1 MSYSSTPSAVS
12 ETAGGLSSWLP
23 VVRDFVRNNS
33 VLVAMAGLII
43 AGIITSPA
51 FVRPMNLLNVARQ
64 ISMVGILG
72 VGMTFVI
79 LSAGID
85 LSVGSIVAVAAVLSA
100 NNLQREDAS
109 ILLAIA
115 IPVVAGIVLG
125 SVNGIGIAYGRIAPF
140 IMTLAMMVMGSGVAL
155 SIARGQPMRIPK
167 VFLDPVDQ
175 PLVVRQ
181 FNWISNDYLGPVPVP
196 VVVFAVVLV
205 VAALVLH
212 YTSFG
217 RSVYAIGG
225 NREAARLCGINVA
238 TATIAIYAISGF
250 LAGVVGVLWA
260 SRVGVGEPWAGKG
273 TEFDAIGAVVIGGT
287 SLTGGEGGVWGTLV
301 GALIFGLLANLMN
314 LWGIPPFSQI
324 IAKGVIIVVTM
335 LFAEAIRR

>member
-1 MSYSSTPSAVS
+1 MSSSSTPSAFP
-12 ETAGGLSSWLP
+12 ETTGGLSSLLP
-23 VVRDFVRNNS
+23 LIREFVRNNS
-33 VLVAMAGLII
+33 VLVAMAGIII

-51 FVRPMNLLNVARQ
+51 FVQPMNLLNVARQ

-85 LSVGSIVAVAAVLSA
+85 LSVGSIVAVAAVLAA
-100 NNLQREDAS
+100 NSLQQENAS
-109 ILLAIA
+109 IVVAIA
-115 IPVVAGIVLG
+115 IPILVGMVLG
-125 SVNGIGIAYGRIAPF
+125 AVTGVGIAYGRIAPF
-140 IMTLAMMVMGSGVAL
+140 IMTLAMMVMGSGLAL

-167 VFLDPVDQ
+167 VFLAPQDQ

-181 FNWISNDYLGPVPVP
+181 FNWIANDYLGPVPVP
-196 VVVFAVVLV
+196 VVAFAVILV
-205 VAALVLH
+205 AAALVLG

-225 NREAARLCGINVA
+225 NWEAARLCGIKVG
-238 TATIAIYAISGF
+238 TVTIAIYGISGF

-287 SLTGGEGGVWGTLV
+287 SLAGGQGSVWGTLI

-324 IAKGVIIVVTM
+324 IAKGVIIVATM

>member
-1 MSYSSTPSAVS
+1 MSYGSTPSDFPR
-12 ETAGGLSSWLP
+12 TTGGLLSGLALAQE
-23 VVRDFVRNNS
+23 FVRHNS
-33 VLVAMAGLII
+33 VLVAMAGMII

-51 FVRPMNLLNVARQ
+51 FVQPMNLLNVARQ
-64 ISMVGILG
+64 ISMVGILS

-79 LSAGID
+79 LSSGID
-85 LSVGSIVAVAAVLSA
+85 LSVGSIVAVGAVLAA
-100 NNLQREDAS
+100 NSLQQENAS
-109 ILLAIA
+109 V
-115 IPVVAGIVLG
+115 VVAIVVPILVG
-125 SVNGIGIAYGRIAPF
+125 IAPF
-140 IMTLAMMVMGSGVAL
+140 IMTLAMMVMGSGLAL

-167 VFLDPVDQ
+167 VFLDPQDQ
-175 PLVVRQ
+175 PLAVRQ
-181 FNWISNDYLGPVPVP
+181 FNWIANDYLGPIPVP
-196 VVVFAVVLV
+196 VIVFVVILV
-205 VAALVLH
+205 VAALILR

-225 NREAARLCGINVA
+225 NQEAARLCGINVG
-238 TATIAIYAISGF
+238 TVTVAIYGISGF

-260 SRVGVGEPWAGKG
+260 SRVGVGEPWAGDG

-287 SLTGGEGGVWGTLV
+287 SLSGGEGSVWGTLV